1 MAISISTLA
10 FLARAS
16 ELTALVVSSMQSF
29 CELPQSDPIQFPP
42 LPLPP
47 PPPPPLP
54 THTTPYLQPTRTILL
69 SPPPPFSYSR
79 PFPASPLVCG
89 PMVILA
95 AVASGII
102 IGGLFILHRAVYRA
116 REDPAICSFSQT
128 PSTVL
133 SGAVQT
139 PSRVDRQDLTPQ
151 CLALPR
157 NPIKLPFSWRLLSN
171 TLTVLPGPLVNDRLV
186 AFTAVATS
194 LTLDKLSELYQRY
207 LKFYN
212 LLKHL
217 LTLPSITSASMYH
230 HLLWSALPRIHIK
243 ILSFWR
249 LLSDTHSA
257 KNDHIN
263 MFAPVAIN
271 CIVSKL
277 SELRQKAARL
287 RFGSSAKRLL
297 MLTSFASAL
306 AYRRF
311 HPLRP
316 ALPHIHIKIP
326 LPRRLLSKPLN
337 AIPLDINRIVMCA
350 AVATNFILG
359 KLLVFR
365 QTTRNLKFEPST
377 KHLIILLIF
386 ACIINFNSWH
396 PLPTLDI
403 FGSFPIPRIH
413 AALAKLPLLFRPMIA
428 GFASIKRSLT
438 PPPRLF
444 SWRDASSILSANIL
458 EIIVPLNDPWRPLA
472 VYLTVI
478 CLIYAL
484 NIYFKTTSTINNSG
498 SAHNNSGSAHINSGS
513 RHNNS
518 GSGHNNSGSGHNNS
532 GSGHNN
538 SGSAH
543 NLHIYDNAQVH
554 NDLEADDDL
563 EIYDDSDNEILQ
575 STLDHLSEYLLG
587 DSNGEH
593 DPEEVMN
600 ITRGKLQG
608 VLHRIQAIVTECF
621 DVHMLVRNHAEEA
634 CRTKTALLDLAQW
647 CAHLEEENRTLL
659 GIGEPPDYDQAI
671 EEGAVDEWSAAVVSG
686 AAAFASSHRDML
698 PSYDSLEL
706 VDSITETSTQSQT
719 MRPSS
724 VENEFGASQHIHQEG
739 SSQSQIASPD
749 SPTQ

>member
-194 LTLDKLSELYQRY
+194 LTLDKLSELYQ
-207 LKFYN
+207 
-212 LLKHL
+212 
-217 LTLPSITSASMYH
+217 SMYH

-271 CIVSKL
+271 CLVSKL

-287 RFGSSAKRLL
+287 RFGSSAKR
-297 MLTSFASAL
+297 
-306 AYRRF
+306 
-311 HPLRP
+311 
-316 ALPHIHIKIP
+316 
-326 LPRRLLSKPLN
+326 
-337 AIPLDINRIVMCA
+337 
-350 AVATNFILG
+350 
-359 KLLVFR
+359 
-365 QTTRNLKFEPST
+365 
-377 KHLIILLIF
+377 
-386 ACIINFNSWH
+386 
-396 PLPTLDI
+396 
-403 FGSFPIPRIH
+403 
-413 AALAKLPLLFRPMIA
+413 
-428 GFASIKRSLT
+428 
-438 PPPRLF
+438 
-444 SWRDASSILSANIL
+444 
-458 EIIVPLNDPWRPLA
+458 
-472 VYLTVI
+472 
-478 CLIYAL
+478 
-484 NIYFKTTSTINNSG
+484 
-498 SAHNNSGSAHINSGS
+498 
-513 RHNNS
+513 
-518 GSGHNNSGSGHNNS
+518 
-532 GSGHNN
+532 
-538 SGSAH
+538 
-543 NLHIYDNAQVH
+543 
-554 NDLEADDDL
+554 
-563 EIYDDSDNEILQ
+563 
-575 STLDHLSEYLLG
+575 
-587 DSNGEH
+587 
-593 DPEEVMN
+593 
-600 ITRGKLQG
+600 
-608 VLHRIQAIVTECF
+608 
-621 DVHMLVRNHAEEA
+621 
-634 CRTKTALLDLAQW
+634 
-647 CAHLEEENRTLL
+647 
-659 GIGEPPDYDQAI
+659 
-671 EEGAVDEWSAAVVSG
+671 
-686 AAAFASSHRDML
+686 
-698 PSYDSLEL
+698 
-706 VDSITETSTQSQT
+706 
-719 MRPSS
+719 
-724 VENEFGASQHIHQEG
+724 
-739 SSQSQIASPD
+739 
-749 SPTQ
+749 